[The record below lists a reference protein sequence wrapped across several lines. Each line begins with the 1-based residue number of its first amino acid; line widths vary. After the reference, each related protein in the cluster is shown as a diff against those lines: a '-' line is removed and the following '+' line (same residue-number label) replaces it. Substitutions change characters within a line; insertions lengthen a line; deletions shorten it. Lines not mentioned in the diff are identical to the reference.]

1 MSRVIII
8 GKGNKRRIQQI
19 RWKPV
24 EIITA
29 ILFLVGALT
38 LCLLLGV
45 WMASHPI
52 AD

>member
-8 GKGNKRRIQQI
+8 GRGNKRRIRQI

-29 ILFLVGALT
+29 ILFLLGALT
-38 LCLLLGV
+38 LCLLLGL
-45 WMASHPI
+45 WMASHPV
-52 AD
+52 DD